1 MIPKPEL
8 PPLPRSVA
16 EATAECRT
24 LYERYW
30 PELRPRLLAALPPPD
45 GSPVTVAAD
54 PQVILLTAAGVSNE
68 GPSSWVLV
76 LVPAL
81 SWPWVSAW
89 GSLEPPR
96 RDGENAQKPGKNGGK
111 MGEIQPKTCEGRS

>member
-54 PQVILLTAAGVSNE
+54 PQVILPTAAGVSNE
-68 GPSSWVLV
+68 GGL
-76 LVPAL
+76 
-81 SWPWVSAW
+81 
-89 GSLEPPR
+89 GSLAGCFLALGSGLRLVGTASPR
-96 RDGENAQKPGKNGGK
+96 R
-111 MGEIQPKTCEGRS
+111 

>member
-68 GPSSWVLV
+68 GPSFLGLAPRAGSFLALGFGLGLV
-76 LVPAL
+76 GT
-81 SWPWVSAW
+81 VSA
-89 GSLEPPR
+89 R
-96 RDGENAQKPGKNGGK
+96 R
-111 MGEIQPKTCEGRS
+111 